1 MFEWLENTSVALW
14 VGESLWAYPFMLSL
28 HVIGLAIVVG
38 ILSMID
44 FKLLGGFKGIRVGS
58 MLPLL
63 KFAWIGFLINA
74 ISGLFLFTSQ
84 ASYFAT
90 STVFLIK
97 LGCIFVGAIL
107 TKAMQNQLV
116 AANAAGNAED
126 VSMKG
131 LAVVSLLLWLV
142 AITAGRLTAY
152 L

>member
-38 ILSMID
+38 IVSMVD
-44 FKLLGGFKGIRVGS
+44 FKLLGGFRGIRVGS
-58 MLPLL
+58 MLPLI

-74 ISGLFLFTSQ
+74 VSGAFLFTSQ
-84 ASYFAT
+84 ASHFAT
-90 STVFLIK
+90 STTFLTK
-97 LGCIFVGAIL
+97 LGAIFVGAIL
-107 TKAMQNQLV
+107 TKVIQSKLV
-116 AANAAGNAED
+116 AAQAAGTADD
-126 VSMKG
+126 VKMKG
-131 LAVVSLLLWLV
+131 LAVLSLLLWLV

>member
-1 MFEWLENTSVALW
+1 MFEWLENTSVAIW

-44 FKLLGGFKGIRVGS
+44 FKLLGGFRGIKVDS

-74 ISGLFLFTSQ
+74 VSGVFLFTSQ

-97 LGCIFVGAIL
+97 LGCIFIGAIL
-107 TKAMQNQLV
+107 TKVMQNQLV
-116 AANAAGNAED
+116 AAGAAGNAEG

-152 L
+152 I

>member
-14 VGESLWAYPFMLSL
+14 VGESLWGYPFMLSL

-38 ILSMID
+38 ILSMLD
-44 FKLLGGFKGIRVGS
+44 LKLLGSFKAIRTS
-58 MLPLL
+58 AFLPLVR
-63 KFAWIGFLINA
+63 FAWIGFGINA
-74 ISGLFLFTSQ
+74 ISGVFLFTSQ

-90 STVFLIK
+90 STTFLIK

-107 TKAMQNQLV
+107 TKVMQGKLV
-116 AANAAGNAED
+116 EAEAAGVADD

-131 LAVVSLLLWLV
+131 LAIVSLLLWLV

-152 L
+152 I